1 MGLKTPKNLLLPK
14 VDNVKD
20 PEVKRIFQQLINA
33 IQKMNQTTCGDLTGL
48 EERITAHG
56 I

>member
-33 IQKMNQTTCGDLTGL
+33 IQKMNQTTSGDLTGH
-48 EERITAHG
+48 EERLTAHG